1 MSERKMNEWTIVL
14 ASLATVL
21 AIIAL
26 AMSAGRAGAQGGPTP
41 TAQPTA
47 TPTPT
52 VDPGDIGTCWWE
64 GDTWVCLGPGP
75 VEVTATP
82 SLTPAAPQFP
92 ANYLPVAFGERFVNI
107 QPRATAEVSGDVQ

>member
-1 MSERKMNEWTIVL
+1 MSERRMNEWTIVL

-26 AMSAGRAGAQGGPTP
+26 AMSAGRAGAQGDPTP
-41 TAQPTA
+41 TATAQPTVTPTA
-47 TPTPT
+47 TLTE
-52 VDPGDIGTCWWE
+52 DELITCWWE
-64 GDTWVCLGPGP
+64 GDTYICMSAP

-82 SLTPAAPQFP
+82 PLTPVAPQFP

-107 QPRATAEVSGDVQ
+107 QPRETVTGDVQ

>member
-26 AMSAGRAGAQGGPTP
+26 AMSAGRAGAQGDPTP

-47 TPTPT
+47 TPTAT
-52 VDPGDIGTCWWE
+52 LTEDELITCWWE
-64 GDTWVCLGPGP
+64 GDTYICMSAP

-82 SLTPAAPQFP
+82 SLTPIAPQFP

-107 QPRATAEVSGDVQ
+107 QPRATAEVSGDVR